1 MARRA
6 AVVLAALMAAV
17 LVGVVGPA
25 GVAAAATGL
34 TLVPVAKFDG
44 APVGVVSAPGNRSRL
59 FVVEQQGVIAEVNGS
74 RTSVFADLRDRVQ
87 AGGSEQGLLGL
98 AFAPDYATSGKLYVY
113 YTAPTTSGLQPI
125 NGGGDVVLSE
135 FHRRDADHIDPS
147 SERVVLRYDHL
158 GDQYENGGQLA
169 FGPDGKLWVGTGDGG
184 DDARFGATSQ
194 LLDPA
199 GDDHAHGIEALEGKL
214 LRIDP
219 APGNGCGGGCT
230 IPADNPGYAQPEVW
244 AYGLR
249 NAWRFSFD
257 PVTHDLYLADV
268 GDAHYE
274 EVNVATAAA
283 GLGRGTNF
291 GWPWYEGNA
300 DNPNNPLGPAPA
312 GCCQSPAIVRSH
324 GDPGNWNALIGGV
337 VVRDPGVPS
346 LNGKYLYGALGSGTI
361 RAATVIGGN
370 VKADVD
376 TGLVVPAVTSF
387 GTDGCGRVY
396 ATSLGG
402 VLYRISEG
410 NGGCDAVGVLV
421 EVPARQRVG
430 SGRVRT
436 RLACAEGCRVDV
448 SLSLRSGGIS
458 VLGRGKATHVTLA
471 AGKPR
476 TVTFKVGAATRA
488 AARRALARGRRV
500 TARVVVTAVATDG
513 SGGKRRATV
522 EERLAR

>member
-1 MARRA
+1 MRRA
-6 AVVLAALMAAV
+6 AIAVAAL
-17 LVGVVGPA
+17 
-25 GVAAAATGL
+25 VAAALLGAGSASAATGL
-34 TLVPVAKFDG
+34 SLVPIAKFAS

-113 YTAPTTSGLQPI
+113 YTAPTTSGLAPI

-135 FHRRDADHIDPS
+135 LRRKDADHADVS
-147 SERVVLRYDHL
+147 SERVVLRYQHL

-184 DDARFGATSQ
+184 DDAVFGKTSQ

-199 GDDHAHGIEALEGKL
+199 GDDHAKGIEALGGKL

-219 APGNGCGGGCT
+219 NPGNGCGGGCT
-230 IPADNPGYAQPEVW
+230 IPADNPGFAQPEVW

-274 EVNVATAAA
+274 EVDVATAAA

-291 GWPWYEGNA
+291 GWPWFEGTA
-300 DNPNNPLGPAPA
+300 DNPNNPLGAAPA
-312 GCCQSPAIVRSH
+312 GCCQAPAIVRSH
-324 GDPGNWNALIGGV
+324 GEPGSWNALIGGV
-337 VVRDPGVPS
+337 VVRDAGVPS

-361 RAATVIGGN
+361 RAATVTAGS
-370 VKADVD
+370 VRADVD
-376 TGLVVPAVTSF
+376 TGLVVPEVTSF
-387 GTDGCGRVY
+387 GTDGCGRTY
-396 ATSLGG
+396 ATSLAG

-421 EVPARQRVG
+421 DVPARQRVR
-430 SGRVRT
+430 SGAVKT
-436 RLACAEGCRVDV
+436 SLACAEACRVDV
-448 SLSLRSGGIS
+448 SLSLRSGSAI
-458 VLGRGKATHVTLA
+458 LGRGKASAVSLA
-471 AGKPR
+471 AGRAKTIR
-476 TVTFKVGAATRA
+476 FTVNAATRA
-488 AARRALARGRRV
+488 AARRAIARGRRV
-500 TARVVVTAVATDG
+500 TARVVVTAVAADG

-522 EERLAR
+522 EERLTR